1 MNYIEKGERTHTLRE
16 YTHERTHMER
26 RLLERTTPKGNYTEK
41 RLDGKGNPRRE
52 EIGHTQRGGHIRRL
66 DI

>member
-1 MNYIEKGERTHTLRE
+1 MNYTERGERIHTLRE
-16 YTHERTHMER
+16 YTHKRTHIER

-52 EIGHTQRGGHIRRL
+52 EIGQTQRGAHKERK
-66 DI
+66 